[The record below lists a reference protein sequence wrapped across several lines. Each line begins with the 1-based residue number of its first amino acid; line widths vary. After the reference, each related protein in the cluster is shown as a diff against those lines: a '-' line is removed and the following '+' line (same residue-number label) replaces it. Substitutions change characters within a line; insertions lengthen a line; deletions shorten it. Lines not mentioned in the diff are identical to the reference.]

1 MNSYLYFNEKILDNQ
16 PLEFIEYGPLYNPI
30 KSQKIELIGN
40 TRFELITQYQK
51 GAVSDSVDFPV
62 GEIRQNNDTVMLK
75 GRYVDLKVKLIG
87 ISPYHR
93 FESYNH
99 EEQTCI
105 FTEKSE
111 FRQLYI
117 YYSDQHLNDI
127 QIEYIS
133 NTDADYHLPDLF
145 KMKTTQIINYTVN
158 QLRINQTMLDIE
170 HNSATALEMII
181 HDIKLYFI
189 RLKKNESINDAVIIY
204 EKVQSEEVRR
214 KIRDCLSFC
223 LGRQLQ
229 YIGYLI
235 IDNENRPIECF
246 YQINE
251 SNINF
256 DSDSYVALMPAPLY
270 HPNRNIIDK
279 DKINK
284 LTNALFNAYDKYNLK
299 NVLWIYFNALY
310 APRHFAAAHFGACIE
325 SFQSAYLAAHPDD
338 FPYKLIEKHEWRKLQ
353 NKLIQVLNDTNI
365 CDPEL
370 SILKNKINQLNNTPK
385 SELTKR
391 FFEHININLNTL
403 ESSAWKERNN
413 AAHGKHS
420 EKIVIQIKNIY
431 ILRCLFH
438 RMVLKATKGSD
449 FYFDYFSIGCP
460 VKEVR
465 TSIGVED

>member
-1 MNSYLYFNEKILDNQ
+1 MKSYLYFDEDILDNVY
-16 PLEFIEYGPLYNPI
+16 LEFIEYGPLYNPI
-30 KSQKIELIGN
+30 NSQKIELIGN

-51 GAVSDSVDFPV
+51 GAKSNSVDFPV

-75 GRYVDLKVKLIG
+75 GKYVDLKVKLIG

-99 EEQTCI
+99 EEQTSI

-111 FRQLYI
+111 FRQLSI
-117 YYSDQHLNDI
+117 YYSDQHLNEI

-133 NTDADYHLPDLF
+133 NTDADYKLPDLF
-145 KMKTTQIINYTVN
+145 NMKTTQIINHTVN
-158 QLRINQTMLDIE
+158 QLRINQTIPGIE
-170 HNSATALEMII
+170 CNSGTALEMII

-235 IDNENRPIECF
+235 IDNENRPVECF

-256 DSDSYVALMPAPLY
+256 DSYVALMPAPLY
-270 HPNRNIIDK
+270 YPNFNTIDK

-284 LTNALFNAYDKYNLK
+284 LINALFNAYDKYNLK
-299 NVLWIYFNALY
+299 HVLWIYFHALY

-325 SFQSAYLAAHPDD
+325 SFQSAYLAAHSDD
-338 FPYKLIEKHEWRKLQ
+338 FPSKLIEKHEWKKLQ
-353 NKLIQVLNDTNI
+353 NKLIQVLNDTEI
-365 CDPEL
+365 SEQEL
-370 SILKNKINQLNNTPK
+370 NILKNRINQLNQTPR

-391 FFEHININLNTL
+391 FFKHININLNTL

-413 AAHGKHS
+413 AAHGKYS
-420 EKIVIQIKNIY
+420 DEIILQIQNTY
-431 ILRCLFH
+431 ILRCLLH
-438 RMVLKATKGSD
+438 RMLLKATNGSD
-449 FYFDYFSIGCP
+449 FYFDYYSIGCP
-460 VKEVR
+460 VREVSA
-465 TSIGVED
+465 SIGAEN